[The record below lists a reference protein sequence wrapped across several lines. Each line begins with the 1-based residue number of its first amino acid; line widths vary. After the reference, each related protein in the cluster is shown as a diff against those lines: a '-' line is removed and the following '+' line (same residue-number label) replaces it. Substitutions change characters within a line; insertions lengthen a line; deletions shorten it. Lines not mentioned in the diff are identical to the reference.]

1 MRLAAFLLPLSLFLS
16 ACVGSNAD
24 SGIDPEIEKQ
34 VNLLTQYGPWSCEGV
49 AGEGQDQMHFRS
61 TQIWIK
67 TGASEATTYMQATFA
82 NALIEFSTAE
92 VDFMRMQKAGAMTQ
106 YPQLFEFRGARLLE
120 SAKENV
126 ALGQGSDEGKIASL
140 LAMAGTHFAQSSLA
154 EFENPTR
161 WNLSNLSEAS
171 LTFSNEQADINCTH
185 ADVGTLFDDFGLV
198 VR

>member
-1 MRLAAFLLPLSLFLS
+1 MLPLSLFLS
-16 ACVGSNAD
+16 GCVGSDAD

-126 ALGQGSDEGKIASL
+126 ALGQDSDEGKIASL
-140 LAMAGTHFAQSSLA
+140 LAMAGTNFAQSSLA
-154 EFENPTR
+154 EFENPTP
-161 WNLSNLSEAS
+161 W
-171 LTFSNEQADINCTH
+171 I
-185 ADVGTLFDDFGLV
+185 
-198 VR
+198 

>member
-67 TGASEATTYMQATFA
+67 TGTSEATTYMQATFA

>member
-16 ACVGSNAD
+16 GCVGSDAD
-24 SGIDPEIEKQ
+24 SGTDPEIEKQ

-126 ALGQGSDEGKIASL
+126 ALGQESIEGETGSL
-140 LAMAGTHFAQSSLA
+140 LAKVGSNFAESSMA
-154 EFENPTR
+154 EFDNPTR
-161 WNLSNLSEAS
+161 WNLSDLSEAS
-171 LTFSNEQADINCTH
+171 LTFSNDQADINCTH
-185 ADVGTLFDDFGLV
+185 AEVGTLFDDFGLV
-198 VR
+198 IQ

>member
-1 MRLAAFLLPLSLFLS
+1 
-16 ACVGSNAD
+16 
-24 SGIDPEIEKQ
+24 
-34 VNLLTQYGPWSCEGV
+34 V

-82 NALIEFSTAE
+82 NALIEISTAE

-120 SAKENV
+120 SAKEKI
-126 ALGQGSDEGKIASL
+126 ALGQDSDEGKIASL
-140 LAMAGTHFAQSSLA
+140 LAMAGTNFAQSSLA

-171 LTFSNEQADINCTH
+171 LTFSNDQADINCTH

>member
-1 MRLAAFLLPLSLFLS
+1 MRLAAFLLPLCLFLS
-16 ACVGSNAD
+16 ACVGSDAD

-34 VNLLTQYGPWSCEGV
+34 VNLLTQFGPWSCEGV

-140 LAMAGTHFAQSSLA
+140 LAMAGTNFAQSSLA

-161 WNLSNLSEAS
+161 WNVSNLSEAS

>member
-1 MRLAAFLLPLSLFLS
+1 MRLAALLLPLSLFLS

-34 VNLLTQYGPWSCEGV
+34 VNLLTQFGPWSCEGV

-126 ALGQGSDEGKIASL
+126 ALGHGGDEGKIASL